1 MYLTCLPFEMLT
13 PLQQKIFNT
22 MPANI
27 ITTDDLREFKIELLA
42 EIKEMLSCGSKI
54 SPEQKKYLRSSE
66 VTELLGISTSTLQH
80 LRIQK
85 ILPYT
90 KIGTI
95 IFFEWQDVLNVLEKN
110 KKVAKPKSSL
120 SIFKN

>member
-1 MYLTCLPFEMLT
+1 M
-13 PLQQKIFNT
+13 QQKIFNN

-42 EIKEMLSCGSKI
+42 ELKEMLFSQSSRI
-54 SPEQKKYLRSSE
+54 NPEQKKYLRSSE

-90 KIGTI
+90 KMGSTI
-95 IFFEWQDVLNVLEKN
+95 FYDWQDVIKILEQN
-110 KKVAKPKSSL
+110 KKVPKTKSTL

>member
-1 MYLTCLPFEMLT
+1 
-13 PLQQKIFNT
+13 

-42 EIKEMLSCGSKI
+42 ELKIMLSSQSKI
-54 SPEQKKYLRSSE
+54 NPEQKKFLRSSE

-90 KIGTI
+90 KIGSTI
-95 IFFEWQDVLNVLEKN
+95 FYDWQDVINILDKN
-110 KKVAKPKSSL
+110 KKVAKPNSNL

>member
-1 MYLTCLPFEMLT
+1 MYLTCLPFQKLT

-42 EIKEMLSCGSKI
+42 EIKELLSLNSKI

-95 IFFEWQDVLNVLEKN
+95 IFFEWQDVLNILDKN
-110 KKVAKPKSSL
+110 KKVAKSKSSL

>member
-1 MYLTCLPFEMLT
+1 MLFS
-13 PLQQKIFNT
+13 QSSRIN
-22 MPANI
+22 
-27 ITTDDLREFKIELLA
+27 
-42 EIKEMLSCGSKI
+42 
-54 SPEQKKYLRSSE
+54 PEQKKYLRSSE

-90 KIGTI
+90 KMGSTI
-95 IFFEWQDVLNVLEKN
+95 FYDWQDVIKILEQN
-110 KKVAKPKSSL
+110 KKVPKTKSTL

>member
-1 MYLTCLPFEMLT
+1 MYLTCLPFQKLT

-27 ITTDDLREFKIELLA
+27 ITTDDLLEFKIELLA
-42 EIKEMLSCGSKI
+42 EIKELLSSKSKI

-95 IFFEWQDVLNVLEKN
+95 IFFEWQDVLNILDKN
-110 KKVAKPKSSL
+110 KKVAKSKSSL